1 MNSRKGKFLVAQQLK
16 VPELLLLWLRS
27 HLCSRFSFW
36 SRNVHMPKCD
46 KKQIRINKE
55 HIGKNQKE

>member
-46 KKQIRINKE
+46 KKINKN
-55 HIGKNQKE
+55 K